1 MRTRHTRPSTNGFT
15 LLELMIVLAII
26 AILAAIAVPSYLK
39 YSLKGRRSDAMAA
52 LAQDQ
57 GILERCY
64 AQTYDYSK
72 VAVASSGCGSL
83 STTSAN
89 PSPQKFYDV
98 TVTLPAP
105 ASTGAGV
112 SAFTLTATPAA
123 GSPQVKDTQCATFG
137 LTSANVRSASD
148 SSGTDQL
155 ATCWQQ

>member
-1 MRTRHTRPSTNGFT
+1 MRTRHTQQSTNGFT
-15 LLELMIVLAII
+15 LLELVIVLAII
-26 AILAAIAVPSYLK
+26 AILATIALPNYLK
-39 YSLKGRRSDAMAA
+39 YVLKARRSDAMTA

-64 AQTYDYSK
+64 ARTYDYSK

-83 STTSAN
+83 STTN
-89 PSPQKFYDV
+89 LSPQGFYNV
-98 TVTLPAP
+98 TVTLSAP

-123 GSPQVKDTQCATFG
+123 GSPQVQDTQCATFG

-148 SSGTDQL
+148 SSGTSQL
-155 ATCWQQ
+155 STCWQQ